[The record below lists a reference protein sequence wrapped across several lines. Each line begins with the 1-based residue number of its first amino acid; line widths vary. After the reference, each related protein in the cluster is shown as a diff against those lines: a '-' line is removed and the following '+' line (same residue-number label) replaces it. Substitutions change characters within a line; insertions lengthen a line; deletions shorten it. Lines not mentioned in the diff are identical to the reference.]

1 MKKHLG
7 VINVDSG
14 QLIIGDP
21 CYLGRWKD
29 NDFNYKS
36 GVRNKITGDEVIYR
50 KDVYGWDLPIER
62 LGGVTMND
70 LKQDKDWQ
78 TFTEYPDKGEYSYSG
93 ACGMTCA
100 NGHGVIGDA
109 MAFAVRTLHGD
120 GGYSVDGV
128 LDARGRVKRIVIDF
142 DEPDYLLF
150 GTDAVQMYENGV
162 DVCDIRDDGHEYKVM
177 PSDADWRELLTAKER
192 FGRYCMIKQSDYD
205 LMIEGSL

>member
-29 NDFNYKS
+29 NDFKYKS
-36 GVRNKITGDEVIYR
+36 GVRNKNTGDEVIYR

-70 LKQDKDWQ
+70 LKQDKDWE
-78 TFTEYPDKGEYSYSG
+78 TFCDYPDKGEYSYSG

-100 NGHGVIGDA
+100 NGHGIIGDA

-128 LDARGRVKRIVIDF
+128 LDARGRVKRIVIEF
-142 DEPDYLLF
+142 DEPEYLLF
-150 GTDAVQMYENGV
+150 GIDAVELYGNGV
-162 DVCDIRDDGHEYKVM
+162 GACTIRDDGHEYMVL
-177 PSDADWRELLTAKER
+177 PSDCDWRELMGARDR
-192 FGRYCMIKQSDYD
+192 FESWCEISESDYVS
-205 LMIEGSL
+205 MKEASL